1 MKSVS
6 IGLIGNPNCGKTT
19 LFNAYTGLGLRVSNR
34 PGVTVDKAEG
44 MFKSG
49 GTAFRLTDLPG
60 IYSLDCYTIEETL
73 AKDFIKTGGA
83 DVFINVADATTLA
96 RSLYLTLQL
105 RELGAKTVLALNM
118 IDIAEKRGMEIDIR
132 RLGEMLAMPVI
143 AISAQKKTG
152 LDELI
157 MAAERTAEDKHRR
170 IAAPFGDRYA
180 EADKIISRVIKN
192 KGKADRLT
200 DAIDRFAVH
209 SSFGMPLFL
218 CIMAAVF
225 FLTFSV
231 GSVGAGII
239 SQSADGIALL
249 AARLLGALK
258 VNRALAALITDGIIP
273 GVGAVLTF
281 LPNIFILFLCLGFLE
296 DCGYMSRAAYITD
309 SFMSRL
315 SLSGRAAVPLL
326 LGFGCTV
333 PAVMAARTLE
343 NPQARRKTVFI
354 TPLIPCSARLPV
366 FLVFS
371 RIFFAPY
378 SAAAVGAIYALGI
391 AAAAAAALLMNLFS
405 AKKEKP
411 DLLIELPEYKM
422 PSVQSVGSYAAYKA
436 KEYITKAGTTV
447 FCASAALWV
456 LLNFNRGGLC
466 AAESSFAAQIGRA
479 LVPVMRPAGLGFWQI
494 TVALIGGLAAK
505 EVIVSSCGILFGVGA
520 LNSGG
525 SLSAFAAALGA
536 VGFTRMTACCMLL
549 FSLLYSPCVASA
561 CAVGR
566 ESGGKLRGLLSMVIQ
581 TAAAWLVCCLVF
593 NTARFLHIT

>member
-1 MKSVS
+1 MS

-44 MFKSG
+44 TFKSG
-49 GTAFRLTDLPG
+49 GTAIRLTDLPG

-73 AKDFIKTGGA
+73 AKDFIEAGGA

-118 IDIAEKRGMEIDIR
+118 IDIVGKRGIEIDIR
-132 RLGEMLAMPVI
+132 RLGEMLSMPVV

-157 MAAERTAEDKHRR
+157 KAAERTAETENAR

-192 KGKADRLT
+192 NGKADSLT
-200 DAIDRFAVH
+200 DAIDRIAVH
-209 SSFGMPLFL
+209 SHFGMPLFL

-231 GSVGAGII
+231 GSVGEGII

-249 AARLLGALK
+249 AARLLGVLK
-258 VNRALAALITDGIIP
+258 VNRALAELITDGIIP

-281 LPNIFILFLCLGFLE
+281 LPNIFILFICLGFLE

-343 NPQARRKTVFI
+343 NHRR
-354 TPLIPCSARLPV
+354 A
-366 FLVFS
+366 
-371 RIFFAPY
+371 
-378 SAAAVGAIYALGI
+378 
-391 AAAAAAALLMNLFS
+391 
-405 AKKEKP
+405 EKP
-411 DLLIELPEYKM
+411 
-422 PSVQSVGSYAAYKA
+422 
-436 KEYITKAGTTV
+436 
-447 FCASAALWV
+447 
-456 LLNFNRGGLC
+456 
-466 AAESSFAAQIGRA
+466 
-479 LVPVMRPAGLGFWQI
+479 
-494 TVALIGGLAAK
+494 
-505 EVIVSSCGILFGVGA
+505 
-520 LNSGG
+520 
-525 SLSAFAAALGA
+525 
-536 VGFTRMTACCMLL
+536 
-549 FSLLYSPCVASA
+549 FS
-561 CAVGR
+561 
-566 ESGGKLRGLLSMVIQ
+566 
-581 TAAAWLVCCLVF
+581 
-593 NTARFLHIT
+593 

>member
-1 MKSVS
+1 MKSIS

-34 PGVTVDKAEG
+34 PGVTVDKTEG
-44 MFKSG
+44 AFKSG
-49 GTAFRLTDLPG
+49 GTVFKLTDLPG
-60 IYSLDCYTIEETL
+60 IYSLDCYTLEETL
-73 AKDFIKTGGA
+73 AKNYIEAGSA

-118 IDIAEKRGMEIDIR
+118 IDVAEKRGIEIDIR
-132 RLGEMLAMPVI
+132 RLGEMLAMPVV
-143 AISAQKKTG
+143 AISAQKKIG

-157 MAAERTAEDKHRR
+157 RTAEHTAENKHWQ
-170 IAAPFGDRYA
+170 IAVTTGNRYA

-218 CIMAAVF
+218 CVMAATF

-231 GSVGAGII
+231 GSIGADII
-239 SQSADGIALL
+239 SQSADGISSLTAQLL
-249 AARLLGALK
+249 RNLA

-281 LPNIFILFLCLGFLE
+281 LPNIFILFVCLGFLE

-343 NPQARRKTVFI
+343 NPQAHRRTVFI
-354 TPLIPCSARLPV
+354 TPFIPCSARLPV

-391 AAAAAAALLMNLFS
+391 AAAAAVALLMNLFS

-422 PSVQSVGSYAAYKA
+422 PSAQSVGSYAAYKA
-436 KEYITKAGTTV
+436 KEYLTKAGTTV
-447 FCASAALWV
+447 FLASAALWV

-466 AAESSFAAQIGRA
+466 SAESSFAAQIGKA
-479 LVPVMRPAGLGFWQI
+479 LVPIMRPAGLGFWQI

-505 EVIVSSCGILFGVGA
+505 EIIVSGCGILFGVGA
-520 LNSGG
+520 LNSGS
-525 SLSAFAAALGA
+525 SLAAFAAALSA
-536 VGFTRMTACCMLL
+536 AGFTRLNACCMLL
-549 FSLLYSPCVASA
+549 FSLLYSPCIASA
-561 CAVGR
+561 CAIGR
-566 ESGGKLRGLLSMVIQ
+566 ESGGKFRGLLSMVIQ
-581 TAAAWLVCCLVF
+581 TAAAWFVCCLVF